1 MKNKDYTILDNS
13 HSQECYK
20 CLGTGLSDN
29 KPCETCDG
37 TGLWIENHYILIDE
51 KNKIAFDSDT
61 GGN

>member
-29 KPCETCDG
+29 KPCETCG
-37 TGLWIENHYILIDE
+37 GNGLWVE
-51 KNKIAFDSDT
+51 K
-61 GGN
+61 